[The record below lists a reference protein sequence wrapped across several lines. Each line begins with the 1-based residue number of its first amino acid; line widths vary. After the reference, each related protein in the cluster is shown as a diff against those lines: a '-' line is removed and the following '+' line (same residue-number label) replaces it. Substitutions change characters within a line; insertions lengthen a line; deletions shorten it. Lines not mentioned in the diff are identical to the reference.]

1 MERLI
6 RQEQAIS
13 AFVEGLRN
21 SVYHCWPGSVAT
33 YDTTD
38 QIASVTVMVN
48 DPRRDP
54 ETGQSYGEPWPVLP
68 GVPVAWMRAGGY
80 TVSGILNPG
89 DPVILI
95 AFDVDPSAWIAQ
107 GPSQQ
112 PVNPNDVRRHGGGYW
127 WALPVNFFGPITD
140 AAGAAAGLLIGK
152 DGDTAQVRFSPG
164 QVIVGNAGATVELS
178 GGGAAVGRV
187 GDQVQVTFT
196 VADGLNLIA
205 PGGSGG
211 PCTVPGGAFTLTGT
225 ITAGSPKV
233 TSG

>member
-6 RQEQAIS
+6 RQEQAIA
-13 AFVEGLRN
+13 AFIESLRN
-21 SVYHCWPGSVAT
+21 STYHCWPGAVAT
-33 YDTTD
+33 YDSND

-89 DPVILI
+89 DPVILV
-95 AFDVDPSAWIAQ
+95 AFDVDPTAWIAQ

-127 WALPVNFFGPITD
+127 WALPCNFFGPIMD
-140 AAGAAAGLLIGK
+140 ASGAAAGLLIGK
-152 DGDTAQVRFSPG
+152 DGDPAQIRFSPG
-164 QVIVGNAGATVELS
+164 SLQLGNAGGDHVALAQKLDSLVNILLATYSPAGPETGFAAFIAALS
-178 GGGAAVGRV
+178 TWKGSNWTTSPTMGSS
-187 GDQVQVTFT
+187 
-196 VADGLNLIA
+196 LIKA
-205 PGGSGG
+205 Q
-211 PCTVPGGAFTLTGT
+211 
-225 ITAGSPKV
+225 
-233 TSG
+233 